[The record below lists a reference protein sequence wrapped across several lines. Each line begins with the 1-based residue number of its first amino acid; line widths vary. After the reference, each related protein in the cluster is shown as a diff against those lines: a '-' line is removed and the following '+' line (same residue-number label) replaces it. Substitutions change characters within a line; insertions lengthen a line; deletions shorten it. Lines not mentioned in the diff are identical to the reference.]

1 MAYGYT
7 YTLSTITGSHT
18 DQAVALIHT
27 PAGRQDFPS
36 AAIDGGVSS
45 IDNGGG
51 PLRAYTDSSKTTRLP
66 VHVVSFVAG
75 GTPSAEVWVK
85 LPSVYT
91 GATIYI
97 EADAVE
103 TTQPAVTNAYG
114 RNAVYAG
121 PRFHLEDEVDSSGLT
136 VNLDLQ
142 SQSSAAAQLGNG
154 VDVDS
159 NYLLGDDDNSALDF
173 SAVSG
178 YHIGAWLDLD
188 SYASQAAWVG
198 IISKGNSTDNDWAIQ
213 RSSSSTDLRI
223 YHGNSGYTVSGAFDD
238 FCGIGKVKLD
248 VTWDGTYVR
257 IYKNGASLATV
268 SAAGQPANHTTG
280 SLKIG
285 AARDGGKVTGIYDEV
300 SIEKVYRS
308 ADWIAT
314 EYANQSA
321 SSAWGTVGT
330 WADSGS
336 GTNVSAS
343 VDTKTLTTYTASVAN
358 DINVASNTATKTLT
372 TYSATVSTTA
382 NVEVGTQ
389 TATKTLTTYQ
399 ANIAND
405 ISIASG
411 ISSKTITTYAANIAL
426 GKNVD
431 ASVVN
436 KTLTT
441 YTSDIT
447 VNVNV
452 PSNTDTKTFT
462 TYAATISVVDN
473 NVDVNANTATLNL
486 VTYSATIDKYIQQS
500 VNRQFIGKSS
510 YRAFAGNTSNRS
522 FTGSGSNRSFLGN
535 I

>member
-1 MAYGYT
+1 MAYGFT
-7 YTLSTITGSHT
+7 YTLPTITGSHT
-18 DQAVALIHT
+18 DLAVVLKTA
-27 PAGRQDFPS
+27 DFPS
-36 AAIDGGVSS
+36 AAIDGGGSS
-45 IDNGGG
+45 ILNGGG
-51 PLRAYTDSSKTTRLP
+51 NLRAYTSSAKTTQLP
-66 VHVVSFVAG
+66 VEVVSFVAG

-85 LPSVYT
+85 IPTAATSN
-91 GATIYI
+91 TIYI

-136 VNLDLQ
+136 VDLDLQ

-178 YHIGAWLDLD
+178 YHIGMWLDLD

-213 RSSSSTDLRI
+213 RSSSSTSLRV
-223 YHGNSGYTVSGAFDD
+223 YHGSSGYTASGAFDD
-238 FCGIGKVKLD
+238 FCGVGKVKLD

-300 SIEKVYRS
+300 SIEKVDRS

-321 SSAWGTVGT
+321 TTAWGTVGT
-330 WADSGS
+330 WADAGGGTVTGTGAITEGVGVVSGSGVRGVTGSSTIVETVGAIAGIATREVTGSGSLAGLVGVISGS
-336 GTNVSAS
+336 GTVGNVVTGTGAIAEG
-343 VDTKTLTTYTASVAN
+343 VGV
-358 DINVASNTATKTLT
+358 
-372 TYSATVSTTA
+372 VS
-382 NVEVGTQ
+382 G
-389 TATKTLTTYQ
+389 
-399 ANIAND
+399 
-405 ISIASG
+405 SG
-411 ISSKTITTYAANIAL
+411 IREIIGSGSMTE
-426 GKNVD
+426 
-431 ASVVN
+431 
-436 KTLTT
+436 
-441 YTSDIT
+441 
-447 VNVNV
+447 
-452 PSNTDTKTFT
+452 
-462 TYAATISVVDN
+462 
-473 NVDVNANTATLNL
+473 L
-486 VTYSATIDKYIQQS
+486 VGVLSGTGSRVI
-500 VNRQFIGKSS
+500 
-510 YRAFAGNTSNRS
+510 
-522 FTGSGSNRSFLGN
+522 TGSGSLTELTGTLSGAGSRVITGSGAVTETTGRIIGVEVPSN
-535 I
+535 IGGGGRAKMGMTTIGRIMN